1 MRLSAKAQY
10 ACVAMVDL
18 ASRQGDPNPVHL
30 KQIAEKHGISQ
41 RFLVQILLQLKGA
54 GLVDSTRGATGGY
67 LLAKHPSQISL
78 ADIVHAID
86 QPPPPAPSA
95 LTGLYATNIVQVVSN
110 VLQEA
115 QGREQRHF
123 AEVTLEELVK
133 QTHRLSELTFQI

>member
-18 ASRQGDPNPVHL
+18 AVSNADPNPVHL
-30 KQIAEKHGISQ
+30 KHIADKHGISQ

-67 LLAKHPSQISL
+67 LLAKPPSEISL
-78 ADIVHAID
+78 AEIVHAID

-95 LTGLYATNIVQVVSN
+95 LSGLYSTTIVQVVSDA
-110 VLQEA
+110 LQEA
-115 QGREQRHF
+115 QDREQRRL
-123 AEVTLEELVK
+123 AEITLDELVR
-133 QTHRLSELTFQI
+133 QAHQRSEIS

>member
-18 ASRQGDPNPVHL
+18 ACSHGDPNPVHL
-30 KQIAEKHGISQ
+30 KHIADKHGISQ
-41 RFLVQILLQLKGA
+41 RFLVQIMLQLKGA
-54 GLVDSTRGATGGY
+54 GLVDSTRGASGGY
-67 LLAKHPSQISL
+67 LLAKAPGQITL

-95 LTGLYATNIVQVVSN
+95 LSALEPTTVIQLVSD

-115 QGREQRHF
+115 QDREQRRLG
-123 AEVTLEELVK
+123 EITL
-133 QTHRLSELTFQI
+133 